1 MSQLEFIAAFGR
13 YATALL
19 LLAAAFG
26 KWRSFKL
33 FRDNLVSSF
42 AISPAL
48 SPLLAGCLV
57 VLEFGLGGWLLF
69 IEWPAAAVMGF
80 VLLLFSVFSLLLLW
94 RYLLDGNVK
103 CSCFGEQNRP
113 VSAFDLVR
121 NLLILLTVSL
131 YFVAPAVVLFPDTL
145 LFWPVLVIA
154 AIWVLL
160 LVHCHDILSLLF
172 SEKVTF

>member
-1 MSQLEFIAAFGR
+1 MSQLEFIAALGR

-26 KWRSFKL
+26 KCSSFSL

-42 AISPAL
+42 AVSPKL
-48 SPLLAGCLV
+48 SPFLAGFLLL
-57 VLEFGLGGWLLF
+57 LEFGLGAWLLLS
-69 IEWPAAAVMGF
+69 AAPVVAVMGF
-80 VLLLFSVFSLLLLW
+80 VLLLFSVFSLVLLW

-113 VSAFDLVR
+113 VSVFDLVR

-131 YFVAPAVVLFPDTL
+131 YFFAPATL
-145 LFWPVLVIA
+145 LFPTSLMFWLVLAVA
-154 AIWVLL
+154 AVWVLM
-160 LVHCHDILSLLF
+160 LVHCHDILSLLLLK
-172 SEKVTF
+172 KVSF